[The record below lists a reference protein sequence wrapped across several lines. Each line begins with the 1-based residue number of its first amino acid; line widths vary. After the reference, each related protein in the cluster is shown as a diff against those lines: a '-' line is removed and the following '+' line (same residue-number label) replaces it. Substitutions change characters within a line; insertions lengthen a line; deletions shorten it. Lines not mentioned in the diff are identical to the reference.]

1 MITSE
6 ELLKSYRPFFEN
18 MTEVEFDKLLKEFGT
33 SQPAMVAY
41 LLEIS
46 DNMTEDTSSQFILDH
61 ALFIYKMFKEKYANF
76 RMLTPEEIDEN
87 WGFEDDEEEISE
99 EEMNEVT
106 DIELDEIEVAV
117 EPEFSWFIN
126 EVIMDYFESDVVR
139 LSNDE
144 INKQVENYSDEA
156 AKKFLAD
163 KAQEIINNLQNVDDP
178 DMLDS
183 MLFLDNFIE
192 MMDAARIKTPLRIVN

>member
-61 ALFIYKMFKEKYANF
+61 ALFIYKMFKEKYTNF

-87 WGFEDDEEEISE
+87 WGLQDDEEEISE

-106 DIELDEIEVAV
+106 DIELDEIEKAV

-156 AKKFLAD
+156 AKKFLAE